1 MQYNATTP
9 KEYLAQL
16 EPDWRNEKLNEV
28 RDLIFK
34 NGPELQEGIEYKMLS
49 YGSNEL
55 TLFNLNAQ
63 KGYVS
68 LYVGHIDKVPDAREL
83 LSKFDLGKGCIRIK
97 KSVVLEETQLETFIE
112 RAIETWRAGND
123 IGC

>member
-1 MQYNATTP
+1 MQYNASTP
-9 KEYLAQL
+9 EEYLAQL

-34 NGPELQEGIEYKMLS
+34 HGPEMQEGIEYKMLS

-68 LYVGHIDKVPDAREL
+68 LYVGHIDKVADAREL
-83 LSKFDLGKGCIRIK
+83 LSPFDLGKGCIRIK
-97 KSVVLEETQLETFIE
+97 KSVKLEETQLETFIM